1 MSKKMKFM
9 MLPQAV
15 TTADPVSVTPEDILA
30 RMRCS
35 YVEQNVNGFRQKLAE
50 GVSPDEE
57 YMKKMKQNLPLL
69 FCAQGLKEPGKGRR
83 NNFIHSPAF
92 GIDLDH
98 IPGDV
103 RKLYDDIIAPR
114 VKELRI
120 GMVQVTIKQH
130 GLHLWADRLPGEPIP
145 AAQQRVASALGL
157 ETYLDSQCIDLGR
170 GFFLTTEKDLLY
182 FDANFFCMTE
192 EEAEQAKHFDEIDN
206 TNKIDNLNKSNNNMI
221 NINTNQSAPTGA
233 LAYKPQDKPL
243 PNIQTEYQGAKLS
256 DIVDEFIRL
265 AMPTGI
271 HVGDRNKNMFKI
283 FVNLLQICNNNH
295 LAALQATKHITGIP
309 QTDIDSTLRSACSTI
324 FNGGASM
331 NNLFQRA
338 INNCVAEAKYA
349 AQEDGMDIDTQ
360 SSTPSLPQYPLPPI
374 LELVT
379 KNIPQPFI
387 VPTLILANPILGTL
401 LSDVQFNY
409 WYDAIKHHFAFL
421 SLLIADQSAGKSSII
436 FPRLKMLA
444 KPLHEEDEQAEEEW
458 DIYDRAV
465 ARLKPGDQMPPKPKQ
480 SCRITPTDITSAAF
494 FDVLNRANG
503 KTTLLYDDEGNSF
516 FRTGGG
522 PEFQVTREIIKN
534 AYDQGDYKLRRKDG
548 SKFSGPVACNFALA
562 GTPALVDNFSSA
574 GEGDA
579 GRFMI
584 ATLEGLTLHQ
594 PRIIPL
600 TPDEQNRIYAL
611 AKSLTQQSGT
621 RYATWIDTE
630 AEKYRDELEDRYTAT
645 ANDALL
651 FLYRR
656 IVVDF
661 TRNAYMYAGLF
672 GCDQKEWNEQPRPE
686 DEEKRQACLAWA
698 KYLAEYS
705 LSQTLRYFGK
715 KFELCATDIPPQVVY
730 PDLYGPLGDTFTFQ
744 ELGEICTKMNH
755 YKGNPTRV
763 RNVWIR
769 QGWIEQ
775 AKDENG
781 RIMRG
786 QYRKIKKTN

>member
-1 MSKKMKFM
+1 

-15 TTADPVSVTPEDILA
+15 TKADPIPVTPEQVLA
-30 RMRCS
+30 TMRHF
-35 YVEQNVNGFRQKLAE
+35 YVFDNVNGFRQKLAE

-57 YMKKMKQNLPLL
+57 YMKRMKTNLPLL
-69 FCAQGLKEPGKGRR
+69 FCAQGLREPGKGRR
-83 NNFIHSPAF
+83 NNIIHSLAV

-130 GLHLWADRLPGEPIP
+130 GLHLWLDRLPGEPIP

-157 ETYLDSQCIDLGR
+157 SQYLDLQCIDPGR
-170 GFFLTTEKDLLY
+170 GFFITTEEDLLY
-182 FDANFFCMTE
+182 FDPDFFYMTE
-192 EEAEQAKHFDEIDN
+192 EEAELAKHFDEIDN
-206 TNKIDNLNKSNNNMI
+206 TNKIDNLNKLNNNMM
-221 NINTNQSAPTGA
+221 NINTNQSAPVGA
-233 LAYKPQDKPL
+233 LAYKPEDKPQQ
-243 PNIQTEYQGAKLS
+243 NIQTEYQGARLK

-265 AMPTGI
+265 AMHDGI
-271 HVGDRNKNMFKI
+271 HVGDRNTNMYKI
-283 FVNLLQICNNNH
+283 FVNLLQICDNSIP
-295 LAALQATKHITGIP
+295 AALQATKHITGIP
-309 QTDIDSTLRSACSTI
+309 QSDIDSTSLSAARKVAA
-324 FNGGASM
+324 GEASM

-360 SSTPSLPQYPLPPI
+360 SSTPSLPPYPLPPI

-379 KNIPQPFI
+379 KNLPQPFI
-387 VPTLILANPILGTL
+387 VPTLILANPVLGTL

-465 ARLKPGDQMPPKPKQ
+465 ARLKPGDQMPPKPKK

-494 FDVLNRANG
+494 FEVLNRANR

-522 PEFQVTREIIKN
+522 PEFHVTREIIKN

-594 PRIIPL
+594 PRITPL
-600 TPDEQNRIYAL
+600 TPDEQNRIYDL
-611 AKSLTQQSGT
+611 AKSLTQQCGT

-630 AEKYRDELEDRYTAT
+630 AEKYRDELENRYTAT
-645 ANDALL
+645 ANVALL
-651 FLYRR
+651 FIYRR
-656 IVVDF
+656 GVVNF
-661 TRNAYMYAGLF
+661 TRNAYMYAALF

-705 LSQTLRYFGK
+705 LSQTLCYFGK
-715 KFELCATDIPPQVVY
+715 KFELCATDIPPQVVC
-730 PDLYGPLGDTFTFQ
+730 PDLYEPLGDTFTFQ
-744 ELGEICTKMNH
+744 QLGEICTKMNH
-755 YKGNPTRV
+755 YKGNPTKV
-763 RNVWIR
+763 RNIWIQ
-769 QGWIEQ
+769 QGWIEHV
-775 AKDENG
+775 KDEYGANC
-781 RIMRG
+781 RG